1 MASQRRQSVRLNARK
16 FAMTREWAT
25 QLNHSRRTSAR
36 HAGVVLLFRP
46 QERLVL
52 NSCPIR
58 IIRTRRVSGLLLSTL
73 LFGLGGC
80 AARVGPKNLAHDRF
94 DYSAAITRSWKEQM
108 LLNMVKLRYMDP
120 PMFLDVQQVVQQY
133 TLEGSGSVFAPGW
146 AGDTAITPAASA
158 SGRWAESPTIT
169 YTPVS
174 GEKFTKSL
182 LQPVSPADLFSLV
195 QSGWPIDAVFEIGVR
210 SVNGLHASSRTEL
223 GRRAGDP
230 DFYRVL
236 SMLRELQESDS
247 FGIRVEETKAGAGR
261 IMVFRAHHADD
272 AMAAT
277 SQKARELLHLSPSA
291 EEFRLVLG
299 AVPQDDK
306 EIAMLTRSMMEILAE
321 ASAGVEIPASDVDE
335 GRVSKMGAPG
345 VSQGVGR
352 RFLIRVHSSTSK
364 PQAEEVFT
372 AVRYRNYWFW
382 VDDRDLSSKRGLGF
396 LMILFTLVESGPT
409 ATPPVLSISKP

>member
-1 MASQRRQSVRLNARK
+1 
-16 FAMTREWAT
+16 
-25 QLNHSRRTSAR
+25 
-36 HAGVVLLFRP
+36 VLKSHPLRITHP
-46 QERLVL
+46 K
-52 NSCPIR
+52 R
-58 IIRTRRVSGLLLSTL
+58 IIGLLLPTL
-73 LFGLGGC
+73 LFGLSGC

-120 PMFLDVQQVVQQY
+120 PMFLDVQQIVQQY
-133 TLEGSGSVFAPGW
+133 TREGSGSLLAPGW
-146 AGDTAITPAASA
+146 TGDSAIAPAASA

-182 LQPVSPADLFSLV
+182 LQPVSPADSFTLV

-236 SMLRELQESDS
+236 SMLRELQASDS
-247 FGIRVEETKAGAGR
+247 FGIRVEETKGGAGG
-261 IMVFRAHHADD
+261 IMVFRGRHVED
-272 AMAAT
+272 ATAAT
-277 SQKARELLHLSPSA
+277 AQKVRELLHLSPNA
-291 EEFRLVLG
+291 EEFRLAFG
-299 AVPQDDK
+299 AVPEDDK

-345 VSQGVGR
+345 ASEGVGP

-364 PQAEEVFT
+364 PEADEAFT

-396 LMILFTLVESGPT
+396 LMMLFTLVESGPT
-409 ATPPVLSISKP
+409 VAPPVLSISKP